1 RKTGMALVGSN
12 ALTTPAPQNPARSDR
27 TSVVVCGAHID
38 GLPLNWQPRQRG
50 GRLREATTSSAAYK
64 LYALAGGPILR
75 PGMVRVAEGGAA
87 IAVEVWDIP
96 SSELGS
102 FLTGIPAPLGLGKVE
117 LDDGRWETGFIC
129 DGYGLADAEDI
140 TRFGGWKAWLAQRS
154 QAEQP

>member
-1 RKTGMALVGSN
+1 
-12 ALTTPAPQNPARSDR
+12 
-27 TSVVVCGAHID
+27 
-38 GLPLNWQPRQRG
+38 
-50 GRLREATTSSAAYK
+50 
-64 LYALAGGPILR
+64 
-75 PGMVRVAEGGAA
+75 MVRVAEGGAA

-117 LDDGRWETGFIC
+117 LEDGRWETGFIC